1 MESDQDLGKTIVLTI
16 LYEAEEVGYFN
27 KTIDIYSNANGS
39 PLKVKIKGESIL

>member
-16 LYEAEEVGYFN
+16 LYKAEETGHFN

-39 PLKVKIKGESIL
+39 PLKLKIKGESIL

>member
-16 LYEAEEVGYFN
+16 LYKAEETGHFN